1 MGFDENAGD
10 TEFKD
15 TTLHLTFPMLEVA
28 ERAISAYRAVLQRH
42 HMELLELAERYDKSK
57 QSNAKQM
64 AIKVRKEAD
73 RMFSYWDDAMT
84 LSALFSNEM
93 SKWGGKK

>member
-15 TTLHLTFPMLEVA
+15 ITLHFTFPMLEVT
-28 ERAISAYRAVLQRH
+28 ERAISTYRTVLQRH
-42 HMELLELAERYDKSK
+42 HMELLDLAEKYDKSN
-57 QSNAKQM
+57 QSNAKEM
-64 AIKVRKEAD
+64 AIKIRKEAD

-93 SKWGGKK
+93 SKWGVKK